1 MSPPFL
7 HKEPMTEFSEKPY
20 APSCDRNRDPILDM
34 LKQYLTEPATVLEI
48 ASGTGQHALYFS
60 NALPHLHWQCTDL
73 AANLPGIQMWLDEA
87 KHEPAALA
95 LDVNQGEWPLERV
108 DVLFT
113 ANSLHI
119 MSWDSVKALF
129 GKVETILA
137 ANGQLI
143 IYGPFNYNGEYSSE
157 SNQQFDQWLL
167 NRDPQSAIRH
177 FEDVCQL
184 AEQAGLSLTQDHPM
198 PANNRCIV
206 WKKTA

>member
-1 MSPPFL
+1 MPVNL
-7 HKEPMTEFSEKPY
+7 EKPY
-20 APSCDRNRDPILDM
+20 APSCDRNRDPILEVIR
-34 LKQYLTEPATVLEI
+34 QYLAEPATVLEI
-48 ASGTGQHALYFS
+48 ASGTGQHGLYFS
-60 NALPHLHWQCTDL
+60 KAMPHLSWQCSDL
-73 AANLPGIQMWLDEA
+73 PANLPGIQIWLDEA
-87 KHEPAALA
+87 GLNNMRAAIA
-95 LDVNQGEWPLERV
+95 LDVNQMQWPLENI
-108 DVLFT
+108 DVIFT

-129 GKVETILA
+129 ARAKALLQL
-137 ANGQLI
+137 NGQLI
-143 IYGPFNYNGEYSSE
+143 VYGPFNYNGEYSSE

-184 AEQAGLSLTQDHPM
+184 AEQAGLSLIQDHPM